1 MDDPHNY
8 VDDETARTISRN
20 PDWLCSYCDALN
32 SDDVHECYVCAAS
45 REDSEKNYFEN
56 RAEIEA
62 RRAER
67 ERIIAAASGEMNKSH
82 RYQEDIYEDVAHTDN
97 NTRSHDYKETT
108 SAESSTNYNSSTTR
122 DSGRNEAKHRTSTGH
137 RMRSMPWGNIFKV
150 GAGVLAAALIIAC
163 LFWIFTPKI
172 QEVTIHDFSWERSI
186 NVEEYVTV
194 KRDGWSL
201 PADGRLLYSQQE
213 IKTYEKV
220 LDHYETKTR
229 TYTEQVLDHYE
240 TYVSGY
246 RDLGNGHFEEITSQ
260 RPVYRTETRTETYQ
274 EPVYRDEPV
283 YATKY
288 YYEIDVWQH
297 AFYSKSSGNDKKP
310 YWKEIELKELQR
322 EGGRSETY
330 YIFVINKNG
339 EEEKYAFDFDVWNSL
354 EKGQEITIKT
364 TIFGKAEL
372 VLDPQ

>member
-1 MDDPHNY
+1 
-8 VDDETARTISRN
+8 
-20 PDWLCSYCDALN
+20 
-32 SDDVHECYVCAAS
+32 
-45 REDSEKNYFEN
+45 
-56 RAEIEA
+56 
-62 RRAER
+62 
-67 ERIIAAASGEMNKSH
+67 
-82 RYQEDIYEDVAHTDN
+82 
-97 NTRSHDYKETT
+97 
-108 SAESSTNYNSSTTR
+108 
-122 DSGRNEAKHRTSTGH
+122 
-137 RMRSMPWGNIFKV
+137 MPWGNIFKV